1 MLINIME
8 DGIDR
13 SMMDAHQD
21 YACMLQN
28 KRIFVHISQEKY
40 IITDDVKK
48 ALEFSI
54 KNKCTVKI
62 YTMDKTT
69 GCYKLDDECLQ
80 G

>member
-1 MLINIME
+1 ME

-13 SMMDAHQD
+13 GMMDAHQD

-40 IITDDVKK
+40 ILTEDVKK
-48 ALEFSI
+48 
-54 KNKCTVKI
+54 
-62 YTMDKTT
+62 DKTT
-69 GCYKLDDECLQ
+69 GCYKLADECLH

>member
-1 MLINIME
+1 ME
-8 DGIDR
+8 DGIDH
-13 SMMDAHQD
+13 SMMKTHQD
-21 YACMLQN
+21 YACMLKN
-28 KRIFVHISQEKY
+28 KRLFVYISPEKY
-40 IITDDVKK
+40 ILTDDVKK

-69 GCYKLDDECLQ
+69 GCYKLADECLD

>member
-1 MLINIME
+1 ME

-13 SMMDAHQD
+13 SMMETHQE

-28 KRIFVHISQEKY
+28 KRLFVHISPTEPEKY
-40 IITDDVKK
+40 ILTDDVKK

-69 GCYKLDDECLQ
+69 GCYKLTDECLHC
-80 G
+80 

>member
-1 MLINIME
+1 ME

-13 SMMDAHQD
+13 SVMEMCQE

-28 KRIFVHISQEKY
+28 KRLFVHISQEKY
-40 IITDDVKK
+40 ILTDDVKK

-69 GCYKLDDECLQ
+69 GCYKLSDECLD

>member
-1 MLINIME
+1 ME

-13 SMMDAHQD
+13 IMMETHQE
-21 YACMLQN
+21 YARALQN
-28 KRIFVHISQEKY
+28 KRLFVHISPEKY
-40 IITDDVKK
+40 ILTEDVKK

-54 KNKCTVKI
+54 KNKCTIKI

-69 GCYKLDDECLQ
+69 GCYKLADECLD

>member
-1 MLINIME
+1 ME

-13 SMMDAHQD
+13 IMMETHQE
-21 YACMLQN
+21 YARALQN
-28 KRIFVHISQEKY
+28 KRLFVHISPEKY
-40 IITDDVKK
+40 ILTEDVKK

-54 KNKCTVKI
+54 KNKCAVKI

-69 GCYKLDDECLQ
+69 GCYKLADECLH

>member
-1 MLINIME
+1 ME

-13 SMMDAHQD
+13 IMMETHQE
-21 YACMLQN
+21 YARALQN
-28 KRIFVHISQEKY
+28 KRLFVHISPEKY
-40 IITDDVKK
+40 ILTEDVKK

-69 GCYKLDDECLQ
+69 GCYKLADECLD

>member
-1 MLINIME
+1 ME

-13 SMMDAHQD
+13 NMMETRQD
-21 YACMLQN
+21 YACMLKN
-28 KRIFVHISQEKY
+28 KRLFVHISQENY
-40 IITDDVKK
+40 ILTDDVKK

-54 KNKCTVKI
+54 KNKCAVKI

-69 GCYKLDDECLQ
+69 GCYKLADECLH